1 MNDLSRRQL
10 LRRSTCGFGGM
21 ALAGLLVLGGI
32 TIVRAGEPGLLVLMH
47 DRGRVEAPPIL
58 SAPDFG
64 QLRSSNVDRLH
75 STNRPRPF

>member
-47 DRGRVEAPPIL
+47 DSGKVERYDPTGTRT
-58 SAPDFG
+58 SG
-64 QLRSSNVDRLH
+64 NSG
-75 STNRPRPF
+75 